1 MIAKYNRRSI
11 ILAIPAL
18 IIQSAGAFLANEMTI
33 PIWQLAGF
41 IIAALGLIMFAVALC
56 YYAMAKKR
64 HPVWGLMGLFWF
76 IGFAALAA
84 LKDKSV
90 KMIPIYCQTCG
101 YNLQGNTS
109 NRCPECGN
117 EITKLS

>member
-1 MIAKYNRRSI
+1 MIAKYNRKSI
-11 ILAIPAL
+11 ILVIPSL
-18 IIQSAGAFLANEMTI
+18 IIQTLGWYMANELTS
-33 PIWQLAGF
+33 PIWQLAGI
-41 IIAALGLIMFAVALC
+41 IIAALGIITFAIALS

-64 HPVWGLMGLFWF
+64 HPIWGLMGLFWF
-76 IGFAALAA
+76 VGLAALAA

-109 NRCPECGN
+109 NRCPECGTK
-117 EITKLS
+117 ITTIT